1 MTSQDLDRLA
11 SDAVGYIYQIER
23 HLTLEDSIELNDRII
38 QSLSV
43 DKKYK
48 RIILRDTSSHNL
60 KPMGY
65 ILLGVTMCTI
75 VILAFT
81 LLFLWLEGLGG

>member
-11 SDAVGYIYQIER
+11 SDAVGYIYQIEQ

-38 QSLSV
+38 KSLSM
-43 DKKYK
+43 DRNYK
-48 RIILRDTSSHNL
+48 RIILRDTYSHNL
-60 KPMGY
+60 KPIGY

-75 VILAFT
+75 VIVAFT